1 MQQAS
6 SSGRCDPFANEWCS
20 IGSTLHDAPPIV
32 VRRPVG
38 AGPRAWLLVHR
49 WIGLGLGAI
58 LALVGLTG
66 SINVFG
72 RELDVA
78 LHPALYAATVTAAP
92 IGASA
97 ALRIAAASVPEPI
110 RFIRAPDGIAPVW
123 IGMFRRHGDLWTIHI
138 DPGTGAVLGTRDMD
152 ASFTRIVY
160 KLHSELLL
168 RRWWGKQMVGVL
180 GLVLLTM
187 AISGLVLWWP
197 PKGFWKTLIRLRTR
211 PRHVLYHDLHALFGV
226 WGGSAFLLVSVTG
239 VGVVFPGLIRPVVRL
254 ASPVSTSPRPAIPD
268 RRRPFSIDADRAIAI
283 ALSAAPGERVS
294 IIAPPAKPDNV
305 WTIGLRWQTSSA
317 ANQLAGRI
325 WIDPW
330 TGAVVADR
338 SAVAETAGERFMD
351 MQLWLHN
358 GSMFGWTGRI
368 LVFLGGLSLP
378 ALFVSGLLLWL
389 RKRRNA
395 LRIDRQRA
403 EALAG
408 SDVSRTTILV
418 PS

>member
-1 MQQAS
+1 MIIS
-6 SSGRCDPFANEWCS
+6 Y
-20 IGSTLHDAPPIV
+20 LHDAPPIV
-32 VRRPVG
+32 RPRVACRPIAGRPLARRRRV
-38 AGPRAWLLVHR
+38 WLLVHR
-49 WIGLGLGAI
+49 WIGLGLGAN
-58 LALVGLTG
+58 LALLGLTG

-78 LHPALYAATVTAAP
+78 LNPALFAATRTAHP
-92 IGASA
+92 IDTVA
-97 ALRIAAASVPEPI
+97 ALRIAGATFPEPV
-110 RFIRAPDGIAPVW
+110 RFIRAPDRIVPVW
-123 IGMFRRHGDLWTIHI
+123 VGMVRRHGDLWTVDI
-138 DPGTGAVLGTRDMD
+138 DPGTGAVLGVRDLD

-197 PKGFWKTLIRLRTR
+197 AHGFWRTLFRLRTR
-211 PRHVLYHDLHALFGV
+211 PRQLLYHDLHALFGV
-226 WGGSAFLLVSVTG
+226 WGGLVLLLVAVTG
-239 VGVVFPGLIRPVVRL
+239 VGTVFPGLIRPAVQL
-254 ASPVSTSPRPAIPD
+254 ASPVATTPRPAVPA
-268 RRRPFSIDADRAIAI
+268 RRLPFAIDADQAIAI
-283 ALSAAPGERVS
+283 ALKAAPGERMGFV
-294 IIAPPAKPDNV
+294 APPARPDNV
-305 WTIGLRWQTSSA
+305 WMVGLRWQTASP

-330 TGAVVADR
+330 TGAILADR
-338 SAVAETAGERFMD
+338 SAVAETGGERFMD

-358 GSMFGWTGRI
+358 GSKFGWTGRI

-378 ALFVSGLLLWL
+378 TLFVSGLLLWL

-395 LRIDRQRA
+395 RRIERQRVA
-403 EALAG
+403 ALVG
-408 SDVSRTTILV
+408 SGVARTTIPV